1 MEKYIISLLD
11 LNSRVIV
18 PELGAFII
26 RQNDPKELLFNDL
39 LSFDDGVLT
48 DYIMQE
54 DKLSKSEAKNRIRQF
69 TETIQQSLEADK
81 TYNLKKLG
89 ILKMDDNNRIEFST
103 SDSITGTDEIPVKET
118 KTETDEHPDGSQEPE
133 IQIPEI
139 EQPAETAEVIIQAE
153 PKIEEPEI
161 EQPDEATEVTDETE
175 PEIDEE
181 PELDSK
187 MDPGENGIIDS
198 ESRGEVEGFE
208 LEDGD
213 TEVEIDASQEDTP
226 LKPDGEE
233 PPFQIEEEDEDKIE
247 EVEMEVEEIEDD
259 DKPEG
264 LNVEEE
270 LEVTDKTEKQVVKT
284 ELEQT
289 IEEAVTD
296 DEPKYS
302 SVKSQTDSSSYNT
315 YSQPSKKK
323 IWPWIVASAAM
334 VIILLAAGWFLF
346 PEKAEQLLS
355 RQVTESIDQ
364 DPSLLDGIEGSDIS
378 SVDQTG
384 TDQIGE
390 GETGEAGLEET
401 EAVALPVQPE
411 GKRYYVVAG
420 CFSELKNA
428 QNYMQSLLDQGY
440 DASIF
445 GTHKNLHA
453 VCFNSH
459 SSKQDA
465 VNELNRIRSGFDP
478 KAWVLYY

>member
-1 MEKYIISLLD
+1 MEKYLISLLD
-11 LNSRVIV
+11 LNNRVIV

-26 RQNDPKELLFNDL
+26 RQNDSKELVFNDL

-69 TETIQQSLEADK
+69 TETVQKSLEAGEI
-81 TYNLKKLG
+81 YNLKKLG
-89 ILKMDDNNRIEFST
+89 ILKMGDNNRIEFST
-103 SDSITGTDEIPVKET
+103 SDSIPGTDEIPVKET
-118 KTETDEHPDGSQEPE
+118 KTETDEHVDGS
-133 IQIPEI
+133 
-139 EQPAETAEVIIQAE
+139 
-153 PKIEEPEI
+153 EEPEI
-161 EQPDEATEVTDETE
+161 EEPAEPTEVIIQTEPKIEE

-198 ESRGEVEGFE
+198 ESRGEVDGFE
-208 LEDGD
+208 LEDSD

-259 DKPEG
+259 DKPEDSKS
-264 LNVEEE
+264 EEE
-270 LEVTDKTEKQVVKT
+270 LEVRDEPEDSKSEAELEVTDETEKQVVKI
-284 ELEQT
+284 EPEET
-289 IEEAVTD
+289 IEEAVAD
-296 DEPKYS
+296 HEPKYS
-302 SVKSQTDSSSYNT
+302 SVKTQTDSSSYNT

-323 IWPWIVASAAM
+323 IWPWIVGSAAL

-346 PEKAEQLLS
+346 PEKAEQLLG

-364 DPSLLDGIEGSDIS
+364 DPSLLDGIEGSDEDNEVMSDETDILG
-378 SVDQTG
+378 VDQTG
-384 TDQIGE
+384 TDQTNVGQ
-390 GETGEAGLEET
+390 A
-401 EAVALPVQPE
+401 E
-411 GKRYYVVAG
+411 GKKYYVVAG

-465 VNELNRIRSGFDP
+465 VNELNRIRSGFDL
-478 KAWVLYY
+478 KAWILYY